1 MKLSRNQYQYLE
13 SQKYKEDLAISV
25 SKIKSRV
32 HQSDNEDT
40 IASIFENEIYL
51 FLESKLGVED
61 KQRKE
66 FTQQDF
72 GFEFSGRIDMM
83 DGGLLVEY
91 KRPAVLTSQ
100 SSQVKATEQVL
111 DYYQQLKETDIDI
124 SLMLVTDFTHLTRLI
139 SC

>member
-1 MKLSRNQYQYLE
+1 MKLSRKQHEYLE
-13 SQKYKEDLAISV
+13 SQKYKEDLANSV

-40 IASIFENEIYL
+40 IASIFENEVYL
-51 FLESKLGVED
+51 FLESKIGVED
-61 KQRKE
+61 KQKKE

-91 KRPAVLTSQ
+91 KRPSVLT
-100 SSQVKATEQVL
+100 
-111 DYYQQLKETDIDI
+111 
-124 SLMLVTDFTHLTRLI
+124 
-139 SC
+139 